1 MIGKLE
7 EKKQNING
15 TKKMN
20 KRQTSKKCVT
30 PPGLSGNVGR
40 MDSTF
45 YHIAVPTEL
54 EKNQIP

>member
-30 PPGLSGNVGR
+30 PPGPREFGLYGFHLLSYCRSYGTGK
-40 MDSTF
+40 TGK
-45 YHIAVPTEL
+45 A
-54 EKNQIP
+54 

>member
-1 MIGKLE
+1 ME
-7 EKKQNING
+7 Q
-15 TKKMN
+15 KKMN
-20 KRQTSKKCVT
+20 KLQTAKKCIA